1 MIKLKLNDV
10 VNSEHIFVKI
20 QNLSK
25 EKELPVSLTY
35 KISKLIKK
43 ITPELENFYEEKLKL
58 LKKYG
63 KEVLNEDKPTGQY
76 QIEDD
81 NMQSFMSDFK
91 ELINMDVELSG
102 VFPLS
107 LLELESVHLSVEE
120 TMNFDKFI
128 KPEEELEN

>member
-58 LKKYG
+58 IKKYG